1 MVRKNPLEILY
12 TDRCDIYNW
21 ESVKDPT
28 TKVTEHK
35 KFLRYEN
42 IPCRISFKS
51 ITSVNQTT
59 YEPIIS
65 QVVKLFLSKDIEVS
79 AGSEIT
85 VYRDGKTML
94 YKCSGLPAIYSNHQ
108 EIILGNAEE
117 NA

>member
-35 KFLRYEN
+35 KYLRYEN

-51 ITSVNQTT
+51 ITSVNQST
-59 YEPIIS
+59 YEPILT
-65 QVVKLFLSKDIEVS
+65 QVVKLFLSKDIEVN
-79 AGSEIT
+79 AGSEIV
-85 VYRDGKTML
+85 VYRSGKVFQ
-94 YKCSGLPAIYSNHQ
+94 YKCSGMPAKYSSHQ
-108 EIILGNAEE
+108 EIILLNAEE

>member
-21 ESVKDPT
+21 ESVKDPI

-35 KFLRYEN
+35 KFLRYED

-59 YEPIIS
+59 YEPILT
-65 QVVKLFLSKDIEVS
+65 QVVKLFLSKDIEVN
-79 AGSEIT
+79 AGSEIV
-85 VYRDGKTML
+85 VYRSGKVFQ
-94 YKCSGLPAIYSNHQ
+94 YKCSGMPAKYSSHQ
-108 EIILGNAEE
+108 EIILLNAEE

>member
-12 TDRCDIYNW
+12 TDRCDIYSW

-35 KFLRYEN
+35 KVLRYEN
-42 IPCRISFKS
+42 IPCRVSFKN

-65 QVVKLFLSKDIEVS
+65 QVVKLFLSKDIEIK
-79 AGSEIT
+79 AGSEIV
-85 VYRDGKTML
+85 VYRGGKVFQ

-108 EIILGNAEE
+108 EIILLSAEE
-117 NA
+117 KA

>member
-35 KFLRYEN
+35 KYLRYED
-42 IPCRISFKS
+42 IPCRISFKTIS
-51 ITSVNQTT
+51 AVNQST
-59 YEPIIS
+59 YEPILT
-65 QVVKLFLSKDIEVS
+65 QTVKLFLLKDIEVND
-79 AGSEIT
+79 GSEIV
-85 VYRDGKTML
+85 VYRSGKVFQ
-94 YKCSGLPAIYSNHQ
+94 YKCSGMPAKYSSHQ
-108 EIILGNAEE
+108 EIILLNAEE

>member
-35 KFLRYEN
+35 KFLRYED

-59 YEPIIS
+59 YEPILT
-65 QVVKLFLSKDIEVS
+65 QVVKLFLSKDIEVN
-79 AGSEIT
+79 AGSEIV
-85 VYRDGKTML
+85 VYRSGKVFQ
-94 YKCSGLPAIYSNHQ
+94 YKCSGMPAKYSSHQ
-108 EIILGNAEE
+108 EIILLNAEE

>member
-12 TDRCDIYNW
+12 TDKCDIYSW
-21 ESVKDPT
+21 ESVKDPI

-35 KFLRYEN
+35 KFLRCEN

-79 AGSEIT
+79 AGSEII
-85 VYRDGKTML
+85 VYRDEKSFL
-94 YKCSGLPAIYSNHQ
+94 YKCSGMPAKYSNHQ
-108 EIILGNAEE
+108 EIILLNAEE
-117 NA
+117 HA

>member
-35 KFLRYEN
+35 KVLRYEN
-42 IPCRISFKS
+42 ISCRVSFKN

-59 YEPIIS
+59 YEPVIS
-65 QVVKLFLSKDIEVS
+65 QVVKLFLSKDIEIK
-79 AGSEIT
+79 AGSEIV
-85 VYRDGKTML
+85 VYRGGKIFQSL
-94 YKCSGLPAIYSNHQ
+94 QIFLLK
-108 EIILGNAEE
+108 
-117 NA
+117 

>member
-59 YEPIIS
+59 YEPILT
-65 QVVKLFLSKDIEVS
+65 QVVKLFLSKDIEVN
-79 AGSEIT
+79 AGSEIV
-85 VYRDGKTML
+85 VYRSGKVFQ
-94 YKCSGLPAIYSNHQ
+94 YKCSGMPAKYSSHQ
-108 EIILGNAEE
+108 EIILLNAEE